1 MAERFK
7 VTKAEQ
13 AAGLDEEAAV
23 TGKLLSSEKHQGK
36 LGRAGRTLRQRN
48 GPTVFWRG
56 FCSVGCVAFYAP
68 LPAGDLIY
76 HYFHPVFGYSPV

>member
-36 LGRAGRTLRQRN
+36 LGRAGRALGSGMGQLFF
-48 GPTVFWRG
+48 GVG
-56 FCSVGCVAFYAP
+56 FVRWAVWPFTHLSP
-68 LPAGDLIY
+68 LGI
-76 HYFHPVFGYSPV
+76 